1 MKKSK
6 KVYRFAL
13 YGLSSSGKTCLLA
26 SLAMPRYPHALGYT
40 CIWRAMEV
48 PMHKHEVN
56 KQNHYLMK
64 LRRSKEWMTQAI
76 ENLSALQLPAPNPSN
91 DEQFIF
97 EYDFT
102 ASTHQTFRVEL
113 TDYSGELINPKISRD
128 RLAKDMRNKIME
140 MDGIIVLAEAPFRDK
155 WLHFQNEKDCDD
167 HSYTDLYPLRQAF
180 SLLRCENQTCAA
192 LDVPIALVLTK
203 WDRYSDID
211 YLTHATE
218 QRKLEEFMT
227 ASQPPPHKGLQDVLR
242 YSVTEGNFKVFPVS
256 ALGACECIA
265 VEPGKIERPKQ
276 ADPLNAF
283 GLEDAFIWIAQ
294 RRDAIDL
301 QNYQEQS
308 HSVIFPRC
316 KETGLDLLNR
326 FPKAS
331 KEAKEIKTLL
341 QACERAK
348 YSRILYTVLG
358 LIVFW
363 LVAET
368 SLDLKSYQQHVVAAN
383 NEHAGHQELDRAEK
397 WLTNYISAP
406 YYRHMI
412 SHAFLSHSE
421 AEKLLTDVQNHRE
434 TFLWGPVEKAAKVNL
449 FAALSPAQ
457 TYLKYY
463 PYGQHAKAAH
473 DIKLDSQILLAQRQ
487 YEETLR
493 KIAFVVQKDLDNPK
507 RLNEL
512 LDVLR
517 ELPYEPEAE
526 TESLRQER
534 MALEQQI
541 SDQLANLKDQQD
553 WELFLDQID
562 KLMLS
567 GNFLVAGQLLS
578 RQVPD
583 KRLNRLKENFKTVVM
598 QRLEKQVNLAL
609 TDKKLLDQVSEYLK
623 AYAQLPG
630 DLKPPVHQSKV
641 AAWQHHLYER
651 QDEILY
657 EAARTHLDI
666 KYINQYLQKAP
677 LKSMKKEIHDYKVY
691 LESTSGIMLNQLQ
704 LKLAQIQWE
713 NIKDKN
719 NTVTVSL
726 NAREVIKNNKVNAE
740 PHTSTDDIGISSDF
754 SAKPSDIL
762 TIEIQV
768 VNKDLFF
775 DDDYGQ
781 VEAEIS
787 LSELVEATNG
797 YKLSLRTDKGVK
809 TGTAFIEIENYP
821 QEPVLPVWHK

>member
-13 YGLSSSGKTCLLA
+13 YGLSSSGKTCLLT

-48 PMHKHEVN
+48 AMPKHEVN

-128 RLAKDMRNKIME
+128 RLAKDMRNQIME
-140 MDGIIVLAEAPFRDK
+140 MDGIVVLAEAPFRDK

-192 LDVPIALVLTK
+192 LDVPIALVFTK

-227 ASQPPPHKGLQDVLR
+227 CSQPPPHKGLQDVLH

-265 VEPGKIERPKQ
+265 VEQGKIERPKQ
-276 ADPLNAF
+276 VNPLNAF

-348 YSRILYTVLG
+348 YSRILYTVFG

-368 SLDLKSYQQHVVAAN
+368 SLDLKFYQQHLVAAN
-383 NEHAGHQELDRAEK
+383 NEHATHQELNRAEK
-397 WLTNYISAP
+397 WLTSYIAAP
-406 YYRHMI
+406 YYRHLI

-421 AEKLLTDVQNHRE
+421 AEKLLTDLQNHRE
-434 TFLWGPVEKAAKVNL
+434 TFLWGPVEEALAVNL
-449 FAALSPAQ
+449 SAALSPAQ
-457 TYLKYY
+457 AYLKYY

-473 DIKLDSQILLAQRQ
+473 DIKLRSEIQTAQRK

-493 KIAFVVQKDLDNPK
+493 KIAFVVQKNLQNSIQ
-507 RLNEL
+507 LSEL
-512 LDVLR
+512 LEVLR
-517 ELPYEPEAE
+517 ELPQQPEAE
-526 TESLRQER
+526 TDSLRQER
-534 MALEQQI
+534 IALEQHV
-541 SDQLANLKDQQD
+541 SDQLTYLKDQQD
-553 WELFLDQID
+553 WKQFLLQID
-562 KLMLS
+562 HIMQS
-567 GNFLVAGQLLS
+567 GNFLAAGQMLS
-578 RQVPD
+578 LRPPN
-583 KRLNRLKENFKTVVM
+583 KRLNSLKETFKTIVM
-598 QRLEKQVNLAL
+598 QRFEKQVNLAL
-609 TDKKLLDQVSEYLK
+609 TDKKLLEQVSEYLK

-630 DLKPPVHQSKV
+630 DLKTPVHQSKV
-641 AAWQHHLYER
+641 ADWQHQLSER
-651 QDEILY
+651 QDEIWY

-666 KYINQYLQKAP
+666 KHINQYLQKAP
-677 LKSMKKEIHDYKVY
+677 LKTMKKEIHDYKVY
-691 LESTSGIMLNQLQ
+691 LESTSGIMLNQLH
-704 LKLAQIQWE
+704 LKFAQIHWE
-713 NIKDKN
+713 HINDKDNI
-719 NTVTVSL
+719 VTLLL
-726 NAREVIKNNKVNAE
+726 NAREVIKSNKVNAE
-740 PHTSTDDIGISSDF
+740 AHTSTDVIGISPDF

-775 DDDYGQ
+775 DDDYGH
-781 VEAEIS
+781 VKAEIP
-787 LSELVEATNG
+787 LSELAEATNG